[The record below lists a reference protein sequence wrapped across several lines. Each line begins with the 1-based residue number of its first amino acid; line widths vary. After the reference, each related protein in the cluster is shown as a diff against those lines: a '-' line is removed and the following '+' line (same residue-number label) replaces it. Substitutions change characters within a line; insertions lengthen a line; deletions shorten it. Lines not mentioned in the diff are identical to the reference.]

1 MWKPHATAEDE
12 NGQIWRAP
20 AGKAAQSLDPGA
32 GPGAWSFCS
41 PSGVAL
47 FGKPCQGSCISGF
60 FPCRGAQGG
69 RQRSSAAENTNQF
82 PTPSSPS
89 LQLLGSGSPW
99 EGLPSPFASAP
110 QQAGR
115 ATALSRGAGG
125 WLWLTFGF
133 KSKVTV
139 LADVRPDVCVRAN
152 VFLQHA
158 GFLAANS
165 TLLTN
170 ILPSSTAS
178 HIHILFV

>member
-12 NGQIWRAP
+12 DGQTWRAA
-20 AGKAAQSLDPGA
+20 AGEAPQSLDPGA
-32 GPGAWSFCS
+32 QPGA
-41 PSGVAL
+41 PELVL
-47 FGKPCQGSCISGF
+47 FRKPCQRSCISGL
-60 FPCRGAQGG
+60 FPWTSTRRMAGMLFWKHQPISNSLIPLPPTGG
-69 RQRSSAAENTNQF
+69 LCQPLAM
-82 PTPSSPS
+82 PS
-89 LQLLGSGSPW
+89 LALCGC
-99 EGLPSPFASAP
+99 P
-110 QQAGR
+110 QQAGS
-115 ATALSRGAGG
+115 ASTLSRGAGS